1 MMKISKTIRFF
12 LLILFIQRVELLG
25 GRCSSSNMKEPKK
38 ANADLRRDPAEQSAT
53 KLMNTSN
60 CYLLA
65 NQVRQHL
72 LNFFNVGIK
81 SRQKLTA

>member
-1 MMKISKTIRFF
+1 
-12 LLILFIQRVELLG
+12 
-25 GRCSSSNMKEPKK
+25 MKEPKK